1 MNKKP
6 CSEIEEI
13 LEELHR
19 AFFMLHKLSD
29 RSLQRGGDI
38 TLSQFMIL
46 RTIEANSPLSA
57 SDVAEKLSITKAA
70 VSRHLDNL
78 IKANLVLKFFN
89 NNNHREYVLSI
100 SDLGFS
106 ELKKSRKLLEDE
118 LDEMMPREFRQSENL
133 ILSLRK
139 LNELF

>member
-1 MNKKP
+1 MTKNSF
-6 CSEIEEI
+6 SEIEAI
-13 LEELHR
+13 LEELHK

-29 RSLQRGGDI
+29 RSLQKEGEI

-57 SDVAEKLSITKAA
+57 SDVAEKMNITKAA

-78 IKANLVLKFFN
+78 INAKFVEKFFSD
-89 NNNHREYVLSI
+89 NNHREYVLTI
-100 SDLGFS
+100 SNSGS
-106 ELKKSRKLLEDE
+106 CELQKSRKILEND
-118 LDEMMPREFRQSENL
+118 LDSIVIRDFRQADNL
-133 ILSLRK
+133 ITILRK